1 LGSPFGKAAVIVGRS
16 YEASTRGS
24 ENQAEALLAGSG
36 IDYEILQAEK
46 SRQTTQL
53 ARAALD
59 EGLGFLVVFGND
71 REVNQIVNGIMDERG
86 PVNPD
91 VVVGVVPTPP
101 GSDFLRT
108 FGLSAPPADA
118 VRRLHGE
125 AFFAVDAVRVNWT
138 ASEEL
143 PPGVPPTGSEQSPPS
158 SYFVN
163 MAQVGLGAEVV
174 RRAGRLPKRMGRVA
188 NLLSFWASLGSYKP
202 TSGKVTMGRRTYRGE
217 VTNIIVGNGQFYRDG
232 IRMAVKAHPSDG
244 KLDVLIHKGSKRS
257 YVETI
262 TKSFRGEHL
271 PSPLIK
277 EYLAP
282 RVDIDTS
289 EPLPVEADSVFLGYT
304 PANFEI
310 VRNAYRLKI

>member
-1 LGSPFGKAAVIVGRS
+1 MIIGRS
-16 YEASTRGS
+16 YEQSSRGS
-24 ENQAEALLAGSG
+24 EDQAEALLTSSG
-36 IDYEILQAEK
+36 IDYEILRARDSGDAAE
-46 SRQTTQL
+46 L
-53 ARAALD
+53 ARAALSQ
-59 EGLGFLVVFGND
+59 GSGFIVAFGDD
-71 REVNQIVNGIMDERG
+71 RTVHHIVNGIMEERG

-91 VVVGVVPTPP
+91 LVLGVVPTPA

-118 VRRLHGE
+118 VRRLSGE
-125 AFFAVDAVRVNWT
+125 AYFAVDVVRVNWT
-138 ASEEL
+138 LSKNL
-143 PPGVPPTGSEQSPPS
+143 PPGVPPPGGEHSSPS
-158 SYFVN
+158 RYFIN

-174 RRAGRLPKRMGRVA
+174 RRAGKLPQRMGRVA
-188 NLLSFWASLGSYKP
+188 NLLAFWATLASFK
-202 TSGKVTMGRRTYRGE
+202 TQSGKVTMGRRTYKGE

-257 YVETI
+257 YVETM

-282 RVDIDTS
+282 RVEVDAS
-289 EPLPVEADSVFLGYT
+289 KPLPVEGDGMFLGYT

>member
-1 LGSPFGKAAVIVGRS
+1 MGSPYGRATAIVGRS
-16 YEASTRGS
+16 YEQSCSAG
-24 ENQAEALLAGSG
+24 EQAETLLTSSG
-36 IDYEILQAEK
+36 IDYEILRARHSGDASE
-46 SRQTTQL
+46 L
-53 ARAALD
+53 ARAALAQ
-59 EGLGFLVVFGND
+59 GSGFIVAFGD
-71 REVNQIVNGIMDERG
+71 DKTVHHVVNGFMEERG

-91 VVVGVVPTPP
+91 LVLGVVPTPG

-118 VRRLHGE
+118 VRRLSGE
-125 AFFAVDAVRVNWT
+125 AFFAVDVVRVNWT
-138 ASEEL
+138 ASKDL
-143 PPGVPPTGSEQSPPS
+143 PAGATPAGGEHRSPS
-158 SYFVN
+158 RYCIN

-174 RRAGRLPKRMGRVA
+174 RRAGRLPQKIGRVA
-188 NLLSFWASLGSYKP
+188 NLLGFWATLASFK
-202 TSGKVTMGRRTYRGE
+202 TQTGKVTMGRRTYRGE

-244 KLDVLIHKGSKRS
+244 KLDVLIHKGSKRG
-257 YVETI
+257 YVETM

-282 RVDIDTS
+282 RVEVEAS
-289 EPLPVEADSVFLGYT
+289 KPLPVECDGIFLGYT